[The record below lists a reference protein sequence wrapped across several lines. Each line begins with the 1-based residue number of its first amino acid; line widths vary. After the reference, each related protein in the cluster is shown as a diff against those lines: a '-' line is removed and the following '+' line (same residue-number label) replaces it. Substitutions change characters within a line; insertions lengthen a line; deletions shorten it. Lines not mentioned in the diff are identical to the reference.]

1 MPLSEFPTPITR
13 ALATSADTDRLGRA
27 LAATTREHV
36 NAIARAG
43 LQVNLSGDLGSG
55 KTSLVRSWLRSLGVA
70 GPVRSPTFTVLEPYV
85 VGLEAPGTA
94 NRLTGLEV
102 QSISSLDF
110 YHFDFYRFADPSEF
124 STAGFRDLFGAG
136 RICVIEWPERAGE
149 RLPGADLVVTL
160 QVEGDGRRASMT
172 ATSTLGHACLDS
184 ALKEFDATAAA

>member
-1 MPLSEFPTPITR
+1 
-13 ALATSADTDRLGRA
+13 LATPADTDRLGRA
-27 LAATTREHV
+27 LAAATREHV
-36 NAIARAG
+36 TAIARAG

-55 KTSLVRSWLRSLGVA
+55 KTSLVRSWLRALGVA

-85 VGLEAPGTA
+85 VVLEASGTA
-94 NRLTGLEV
+94 NRPTGLEV

-136 RICVIEWPERAGE
+136 HIGVIEWPEKAGE
-149 RLPGADLVVTL
+149 RLPGADLAVTL
-160 QVEGDGRRASMT
+160 QVEGDGRRATMT
-172 ATSTLGHACLDS
+172 AASTLGHACLDS